1 MNSNNYIN
9 VSINGNKLRLFVCS
23 INWLKNTYLDLLF
36 LNIIFTN
43 NLTSTLIITLILVK
57 IIIIINRFFIMIKSS
72 SNS

>member
-1 MNSNNYIN
+1 MNSNNYKN

-23 INWLKNTYLDLLF
+23 IKWSKKTYLDLLF